1 MRILLVEDDEDL
13 VVALKGAL
21 QEAGFVVDVATDG
34 MEAQALLEQDPNLYQ
49 VGIFDWMLPGMSGI
63 QLCRWLRERGIP
75 LPIVMLT
82 AKDQMQDKV
91 SGLDAGADDYVVKPF
106 DMAELLA
113 RLRALGRRPAQVM
126 PRQWQVGSL
135 VLDHDRYGV
144 WVAGQVVEL
153 TRKEFQLLE
162 YLMQHPGQVLTSDQI
177 RQRLWEIGESPV
189 SNIVAAQMR
198 LLRRKL
204 GSLGYLIETVFGVG
218 YRLQKE

>member
-13 VVALKGAL
+13 AVALKGAL
-21 QEAGFVVDVATDG
+21 QEAGFLVDVATDG
-34 MEAQALLEQDPNLYQ
+34 IEAQALLKQDPNLYQ
-49 VGIFDWMLPGMSGI
+49 VGILDWMLPGMSGI
-63 QLCRWLRERGIP
+63 QLCQWLRERGIP
-75 LPIVMLT
+75 LPIMMLT

-144 WVAGQVVEL
+144 WVTGQVVEL

-162 YLMQHPGQVLTSDQI
+162 YLMQHSGQVLTSEQI

-218 YRLQKE
+218 YRLKKE

>member
-162 YLMQHPGQVLTSDQI
+162 YLMQHPGQVLTSEQI